1 MKIFAHIRWLYATI
15 VIFLGLILS
24 IILFPVFKAPRSQK
38 IAARF
43 IKALTNFDIEV
54 EGKEDPKA
62 QMFLIN
68 HQSDLDIE
76 VIELISNKELAWVAK
91 KELFEVPFFGLAMK
105 LPEHIAVDRKDK
117 KSLLK
122 LLKDAKDR
130 LDKGKTLAIFPEG
143 TRSKGE
149 KMLPFKNGAKLIAD
163 KYALRVQPIVL
174 IGTRNCFDIKSFTYN
189 PGIIKAIFLDSFIAD
204 KDDENWLKD
213 LREKMQETYNHNSTI
228 TKEDL
233 E

>member
-15 VIFLGLILS
+15 VIFTGLALS
-24 IILFPVFKAPRSQK
+24 IIIFPIFKAPRSEK

-43 IKALTNFDIEV
+43 IKALTGFNVEV
-54 EGKEDPKA
+54 KGEEHPQT

-76 VIELISNKELAWVAK
+76 VMELITDKDLAWVAK

-105 LPEHIAVDRKDK
+105 LPEHIPVERQNK

-143 TRSKGE
+143 TRSRSD

-163 KYALRVQPIVL
+163 KYKLRVQPVVL
-174 IGTRNCFDIKSFTYN
+174 IGTVKCYDIKNFTYN
-189 PGIIKAIFLDSFIAD
+189 PRTIKAIFMDSFIAD
-204 KDDENWLKD
+204 EKDENWLND
-213 LREKMQETYNHNSTI
+213 LRVKMQKRYDEEV
-228 TKEDL
+228 TKEN
-233 E
+233 

>member
-1 MKIFAHIRWLYATI
+1 MKIFAHIRWLCATI
-15 VIFLGLILS
+15 VIFIGLALS
-24 IILFPVFKAPRSQK
+24 IIIFPIFKAPRSEK
-38 IAARF
+38 IAVRF
-43 IKALTNFDIEV
+43 IKALTWFDIEIKG
-54 EGKEDPKA
+54 EEHPQT

-76 VIELISNKELAWVAK
+76 VMELVTDKELAWVAK

-105 LPEHIAVDRKDK
+105 LPEHIPVERQNK

-143 TRSKGE
+143 TRSSSE

-163 KYALRVQPIVL
+163 KYKLRIQPVVL
-174 IGTRNCFDIKSFTYN
+174 VGTRNCFDIKNYTSN
-189 PGIIKAIFLDSFIAD
+189 PGTVKVIFMDSFIAD
-204 KDDENWLKD
+204 EKDENWLND
-213 LREKMQETYNHNSTI
+213 LRVKMQKRYDEEVA
-228 TKEDL
+228 KEN
-233 E
+233 

>member
-15 VIFLGLILS
+15 VIFIGLALS
-24 IILFPVFKAPRSQK
+24 IIIFPIFKAPRSEK
-38 IAARF
+38 IAAKF
-43 IKALTNFDIEV
+43 IKALTGFDVEV
-54 EGKEDPKA
+54 EGEEHPQT

-76 VIELISNKELAWVAK
+76 VMELITNKDLAWVAK

-105 LPEHIAVDRKDK
+105 LPEHIPVERQNK

-143 TRSKGE
+143 TRSRSE

-163 KYALRVQPIVL
+163 KYKLRVQPVIL
-174 IGTRNCFDIKSFTYN
+174 IGTVKCYDIKNFTYN
-189 PGIIKAIFLDSFIAD
+189 PGRIKAIFMESFRAD
-204 KDDENWLKD
+204 EKDENWLND
-213 LREKMQETYNHNSTI
+213 LRVKMQQRYD
-228 TKEDL
+228 KEVAKQS
-233 E
+233 

>member
-1 MKIFAHIRWLYATI
+1 MKIFAHVRWLYATI
-15 VIFLGLILS
+15 IIFLGLTLS
-24 IILFPVFKAPRSQK
+24 IVIFPFFKAPKSQK

-43 IKALTNFDIEV
+43 IKSLIGLDVKSKGEEHPQT
-54 EGKEDPKA
+54 

-76 VIELISNKELAWVAK
+76 VMELLTLKELAWVAK
-91 KELFEVPFFGLAMK
+91 KELFDVPFFGLAMK
-105 LPEHIAVDRKDK
+105 LPEHIPVERQNK

-143 TRSKGE
+143 TRSRSE

-163 KYALRVQPIVL
+163 KYKLRVQPVVL
-174 IGTRNCFDIKSFTYN
+174 IGTRKRFDIKTFTYT
-189 PGIIKAIFLDSFIAD
+189 PGSVKAIFMDSFVAD
-204 KDDENWLKD
+204 EKDEKWLSD
-213 LREKMQETYNHNSTI
+213 LREKMQKVYD
-228 TKEDL
+228 KERI
-233 E
+233 

>member
-15 VIFLGLILS
+15 IIFMGLTLSIVIFPI
-24 IILFPVFKAPRSQK
+24 FKAPRSQK

-43 IKALTNFDIEV
+43 IKAMSGFDVEV
-54 EGKEDPKA
+54 EGVEHPQT

-76 VIELISNKELAWVAK
+76 VMEIVTDKELAWVAK
-91 KELFEVPFFGLAMK
+91 KELFDVPFFGLAMK
-105 LPEHIAVDRKDK
+105 LPKQIPVDRQNK

-143 TRSKGE
+143 TRSRSD

-163 KYALRVQPIVL
+163 KYKLRVQPVVL
-174 IGTRNCFDIKSFTYN
+174 IGTVRCFDIKNFTYT
-189 PGIIKAIFLDSFIAD
+189 PRTIKAIFMDSFIAD
-204 KDDENWLKD
+204 EKDENWLND
-213 LREKMQETYNHNSTI
+213 LRVKMQKRYDEEVAKT
-228 TKEDL
+228 
-233 E
+233 

>member
-15 VIFLGLILS
+15 VIFLGLALS
-24 IILFPVFKAPRSQK
+24 IIIFPIFKAPRSEK

-43 IKALTNFDIEV
+43 IKALTGFDVEV
-54 EGKEDPKA
+54 EGSEHPQT

-76 VIELISNKELAWVAK
+76 VMELITEKDLAWVAK
-91 KELFEVPFFGLAMK
+91 KELFDVPFFGLAMK
-105 LPEHIAVDRKDK
+105 LPEHIPVERQNK

-143 TRSKGE
+143 TRSRSD

-163 KYALRVQPIVL
+163 KYKLRVQPVVL
-174 IGTRNCFDIKSFTYN
+174 IGTVKCYDIKNYAYN
-189 PGIIKAIFLDSFIAD
+189 PRTIKAIFMDSFIAD
-204 KDDENWLKD
+204 EKDENWLND
-213 LREKMQETYNHNSTI
+213 LREKMQRRYDEEI
-228 TKEDL
+228 AKKA
-233 E
+233 

>member
-1 MKIFAHIRWLYATI
+1 MKIFAHIRWFYATI
-15 VIFLGLILS
+15 IIFLGLTLS
-24 IILFPVFKAPRSQK
+24 IIIYPVFKAPRSQK

-43 IKALTNFDIEV
+43 IKALIGLKIET
-54 EGKEDPKA
+54 EGEEHPHT

-76 VIELISNKELAWVAK
+76 VMELVTNKDLAWVAK

-105 LPEHIAVDRKDK
+105 LPEHIPVERQNK

-122 LLKDAKDR
+122 LLKDAKER

-143 TRSKGE
+143 TRSRSD

-163 KYALRVQPIVL
+163 KYKLRVQPVVL
-174 IGTRNCFDIKSFTYN
+174 VGTRQCYDIKTFTYN
-189 PGIIKAIFLDSFIAD
+189 PKTVKVIFMDSFIAD
-204 KDDENWLKD
+204 EKDENWLSD
-213 LREKMQETYNHNSTI
+213 LRLKMQKTYDSELSKI
-228 TKEDL
+228 PIG
-233 E
+233 

>member
-15 VIFLGLILS
+15 VIFIGLALS
-24 IILFPVFKAPRSQK
+24 IVIFPIFKAPRSEK

-43 IKALTNFDIEV
+43 IKALTWFDIEIKG
-54 EGKEDPKA
+54 EEHPQT

-76 VIELISNKELAWVAK
+76 VMELVTDKDLAWVAK

-105 LPEHIAVDRKDK
+105 LPEHIPVERQNK

-143 TRSKGE
+143 TRSRSE

-163 KYALRVQPIVL
+163 KYRLRVQPVVL
-174 IGTRNCFDIKSFTYN
+174 TGTRKCFDIKNYTSN
-189 PGIIKAIFLDSFIAD
+189 PGTIKVIFMDSFIANE
-204 KDDENWLKD
+204 KDENWLND
-213 LREKMQETYNHNSTI
+213 LREKMQRRYDEEVA
-228 TKEDL
+228 KEA
-233 E
+233 